1 MTADRLYFA
10 QHGLAVNKAEDPERP
25 LSKDG
30 IEQTTSVANQLRA
43 ADIPVTNIFHSKKL
57 RSQQTAEIFSSVLKS
72 IDLKQAKISGIDH
85 LSPNDDISLIKQHL
99 TASNALYIG
108 HLPHIEKLVTSLIT
122 DDEDL
127 NIIKF
132 QNSAVI
138 CLEKK
143 ETRYQILWYITP
155 NIDYLS

>member
-43 ADIPVTNIFHSKKL
+43 ADIPVTNIFHSQKL

-99 TASNALYIG
+99 TTSNALYIG
-108 HLPHIEKLVTSLIT
+108 HLPHIGKLVSSLIT

-127 NIIKF
+127 NIVKF

-155 NIDYLS
+155 HID

>member
-57 RSQQTAEIFSSVLKS
+57 RSQQTAEIFSS
-72 IDLKQAKISGIDH
+72 ILKQAKISDIDH

-99 TASNALYIG
+99 TTSNALYIG

-155 NIDYLS
+155 HIN